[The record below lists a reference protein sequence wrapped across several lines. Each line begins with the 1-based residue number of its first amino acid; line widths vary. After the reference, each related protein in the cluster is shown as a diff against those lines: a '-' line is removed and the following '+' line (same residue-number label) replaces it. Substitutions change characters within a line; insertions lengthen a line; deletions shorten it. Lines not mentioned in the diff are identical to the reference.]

1 MENRAKLCFSMFF
14 ALTVLTQQQSYGAA
28 VDSGDTFSLGAL
40 LTGNQTIISK
50 NGTFELGFFSPNG
63 SNWYVQIPEKTYV
76 WVANRE
82 TPARNRSGVL
92 KLSSEGNLVLLDAE
106 GVFIR

>member
-1 MENRAKLCFSMFF
+1 MGNIFLSLLF
-14 ALTVLTQQQSYGAA
+14 TVTLFIQLNSNSGAR
-28 VDSGDTFSLGAL
+28 DTLSLGAS

-63 SNWYVQIPEKTYV
+63 SKWYIGIWYAKIPEKTYV

-82 TPARNRSGVL
+82 TPARNRSGVM
-92 KLSSEGNLVLLDAE
+92 KLSREGNLVLFDAE
-106 GVFIR
+106 GASL